1 MTTPAPAKK
10 PPIEVL
16 EAEFIAAASALDQMP
31 APVLA
36 EVAFAGRSN
45 VGKSSLINGL
55 TSRKKLVRTSS
66 TPGATRGINL
76 FRLRLRVPNEPEP
89 VEAEMDLVDLPGY
102 GYAKRSKSERK
113 SWGPLIES
121 FLRTRAGLRAVV
133 VIVDARRGPEE
144 DDEELLQFLEHIE
157 TPSIVVATKLDK
169 LPKNQQK
176 LAVEAV
182 ERAAGCRVYGF
193 SAETGQGRDPL
204 WRAILKRA
212 HVGPA

>member
-1 MTTPAPAKK
+1 M
-10 PPIEVL
+10 EVL
-16 EAEFIAAASALDQMP
+16 EAEFVAAASALPQLP

-45 VGKSSLINGL
+45 VGKSSLINAL
-55 TSRKKLVRTSS
+55 TQRKKLVRTSS

-76 FRLRLRVPNEPEP
+76 FRLKLRVPVPEA
-89 VEAEMDLVDLPGY
+89 EAVLGEMDLVDLPGY

-113 SWGPLIES
+113 SWGPLIEG
-121 FLRTRAGLRAVV
+121 FLRTRPGLRAVV

-144 DDEELLQFLEHIE
+144 DDAELLEFLDYIE
-157 TPSIVVATKLDK
+157 RPALVVATKLDK

-182 ERAAGCRVYGF
+182 SRTVGRRVFGF
-193 SAETGQGRDPL
+193 SAETGQGREPL
-204 WRAILKRA
+204 WRSILRHA
-212 HVGPA
+212 HVGVPTED

>member
-1 MTTPAPAKK
+1 M
-10 PPIEVL
+10 EVL
-16 EAEFIAAASALDQMP
+16 EAEFVAAASALPQLP

-45 VGKSSLINGL
+45 VGKSSLINAL
-55 TSRKKLVRTSS
+55 TQRKKLVRTSS

-76 FRLRLRVPNEPEP
+76 FRLKLRVPVPEGEP
-89 VEAEMDLVDLPGY
+89 VLGEMDLVDLPGY
-102 GYAKRSKSERK
+102 GYAKRSKTERK

-121 FLRTRAGLRAVV
+121 FLRTRPGLRAVV

-144 DDEELLQFLEHIE
+144 DDAELLEFLDYIE
-157 TPSIVVATKLDK
+157 RPALVVATKLDK

-182 ERAAGCRVYGF
+182 SRTVGRRVFGF
-193 SAETGQGRDPL
+193 SAETGQGREPL
-204 WRAILKRA
+204 WRSILRHA
-212 HVGPA
+212 HVGVQDED